1 MTYPTAIVIAGVLVA
16 GAIFASG
23 YSAQSAG
30 GESGRYRLYP
40 ESSGIGAFML
50 CDLLNRVFGVSKSRA
65 VPGDAARDLTG
76 RALSW
81 KQNDW
86 PPDSVG
92 DLSDP
97 GPE

>member
-40 ESSGIGAFML
+40 DPSGVGGFRFDTFTGAAELIG
-50 CDLLNRVFGVSKSRA
+50 CGPTPEGNPCSLLG
-65 VPGDAARDLTG
+65 
-76 RALSW
+76 
-81 KQNDW
+81 
-86 PPDSVG
+86 SVKG
-92 DLSDP
+92 MQ
-97 GPE
+97 